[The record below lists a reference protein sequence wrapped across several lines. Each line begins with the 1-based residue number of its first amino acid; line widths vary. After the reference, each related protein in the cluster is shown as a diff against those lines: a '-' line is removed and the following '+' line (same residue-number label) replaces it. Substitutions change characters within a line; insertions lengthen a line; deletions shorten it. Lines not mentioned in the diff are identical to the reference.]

1 MIDWL
6 STWHPLTPTLS
17 PEERG
22 GGVPDSSA
30 PASPLPSGERARVRG
45 SHGDPEIRNRA
56 RSLRTQPT
64 DAEARLWS
72 RLRDR
77 RLEGFK
83 FVRQY
88 ATGPYFAG
96 FVCRQAMLAVEL
108 DGGQHADAARDVRR
122 TRFLNSQGFSV
133 LRFWNNEALSN
144 TDGVMQALLLTLRD
158 CPSPDWR
165 FAPATLSPEGRGDAV
180 APPEHNLKD

>member
-1 MIDWL
+1 M
-6 STWHPLTPTLS
+6 
-17 PEERG
+17 
-22 GGVPDSSA
+22 
-30 PASPLPSGERARVRG
+30 
-45 SHGDPEIRNRA
+45 
-56 RSLRTQPT
+56 RTQPT

-88 ATGPYFAG
+88 AS
-96 FVCRQAMLAVEL
+96 
-108 DGGQHADAARDVRR
+108 AARDVRR

-133 LRFWNNEALSN
+133 LRFWNNEVLSS